1 MRRVIFA
8 VTLLVVGLALSMPA
22 MAIELSPDAK
32 GVPFDFAKKNGDKWS
47 FDEAPAAYDSVT
59 FNAILGSYGL
69 ALSTEAVAQVPN
81 SYAKVS
87 GDKVMFNEES
97 TAYTPAD
104 YHKIF
109 TAYGLLLTPEDA
121 AKIPSYFDYVTVTD
135 GKMKF
140 GNVSTAYSAMGIN
153 TILAAY
159 SLPIIAVIDTECI
172 DSDGD
177 MVCDEVDVCVG
188 TPLGVE
194 VDARGCWVLE
204 QTYLFD
210 FDKFEVKPEFYP
222 LLDKIAKVLADNP
235 KMTLK
240 VEGHTD
246 SVGTAVYNMG
256 LSERRAGAIKGALVQ
271 RNNVAADRVDAV
283 GYGEEKPI
291 ATNETAEGRALNRRV
306 ELTPVW

>member
-22 MAIELSPDAK
+22 MAIMLSPDAN
-32 GVPFDFAKKNGDKWS
+32 GVPTVFAKKSGDKWS
-47 FDEAPAAYDSVT
+47 YDKAPTAYSSVT

-69 ALSTEAVAQVPN
+69 ALSPEAVAQVPN

-135 GKMKF
+135 GNMKF
-140 GNVSTAYSAMGIN
+140 GNVSTAYSALGISE
-153 TILAAY
+153 ILAAY
-159 SLPIIAVIDTECI
+159 SLPVIAVIETDCI

-177 MVCDEVDVCVG
+177 MVCDEIDVCVG

-210 FDKFEVKPEFYP
+210 FDKFEVKSEFYP
-222 LLDKIAKVLADNP
+222 LLDRIAKVLADNP
-235 KMTLK
+235 KVTLK

-246 SVGTAVYNMG
+246 SVGTAAYNMG

-291 ATNETAEGRALNRRV
+291 ATNETEEGRAMNRRV